1 MRAGLRLLGPV
12 TRVGPNALPTKQ
24 THIAQSCVPHAIPR
38 GLAPLIVPR
47 QGGGEHRPQRPTE
60 SSDPTQHAKGRTG
73 DRPGPRKGATTR
85 RNVTQGGHTEWG
97 RSCLSCQCVH
107 ITPAH
112 GAVVSGATLDGGGG
126 EGRVLE
132 RMTCVDCAIRC
143 PSEPKGKILTGT
155 TVKGTGPQ
163 GRTVG
168 SGGEPSAPK
177 PGARFGA
184 KGKAAAAEAAEA
196 RMQALMDANAQR
208 DA

>member
-1 MRAGLRLLGPV
+1 MYESLFWRNLLCCLCAGVRWLCLCALRFPRSLGIR
-12 TRVGPNALPTKQ
+12 RVLHK
-24 THIAQSCVPHAIPR
+24 
-38 GLAPLIVPR
+38 VPR
-47 QGGGEHRPQRPTE
+47 IVGWFQSKLKPKPKSKPAPQPKMTRAQQLVSEVNTKAFQE
-60 SSDPTQHAKGRTG
+60 AMADIEAGRTPG
-73 DRPGPRKGATTR
+73 QGRPKPAPKSS
-85 RNVTQGGHTEWG
+85 TQ
-97 RSCLSCQCVH
+97 
-107 ITPAH
+107 
-112 GAVVSGATLDGGGG
+112 
-126 EGRVLE
+126 
-132 RMTCVDCAIRC
+132 
-143 PSEPKGKILTGT
+143 PKGKILTGT